1 MIRTFSGIAPQIAAS
16 AYIDP
21 AAQVIGDAQVGERT
35 SIWPCAVLRGDTAP
49 IRVGD
54 ECSIQDNSVLHAD
67 IGFPLIVG
75 NRVTVGHLVML
86 HGCVIEDDALIG
98 IGSIILNGAKIGKGS
113 IIAAGALVPEG
124 MEVPPGMLAMG
135 VPAKVKRAVTAEE
148 QARFAEGVK
157 HYVEKAAVYRESH

>member
-54 ECSIQDNSVLHAD
+54 ECSIQDNSVLH
-67 IGFPLIVG
+67 
-75 NRVTVGHLVML
+75 
-86 HGCVIEDDALIG
+86 GCVIEDDALIG

-113 IIAAGALVPEG
+113 IVAAGALVPEG